1 MIMQSSPWISRNGST
16 ISLARAAK
24 RLGWLNLFGLCI
36 AVVVVSSA
44 PELAA
49 APIAA
54 TARIAAVHP
63 HLDPRRRAPAPKTAD
78 ASNGH
83 VAGRACAVPR
93 PARECVQKIV
103 LRWERERQ
111 LPVSVR

>member
-1 MIMQSSPWISRNGST
+1 MQSSPWISRNGSAV
-16 ISLARAAK
+16 SLARAAK
-24 RLGWLNLFGLCI
+24 RLLVNVFGLCI

-54 TARIAAVHP
+54 TAHIAAVHP
-63 HLDPRRRAPAPKTAD
+63 HLDPRQRQPAPKTA
-78 ASNGH
+78 AAFPTGTLP
-83 VAGRACAVPR
+83 GRAECAVPR

-103 LRWERERQ
+103 LRWERDRQ
-111 LPVSVR
+111 LPINVR

>member
-1 MIMQSSPWISRNGST
+1 MIMQSSPWISRNGAAT
-16 ISLARAAK
+16 SLARAAK
-24 RLGWLNLFGLCI
+24 RLGWLNVFGLCI

-63 HLDPRRRAPAPKTAD
+63 HLDPRQRQPVPKTAD
-78 ASNGH
+78 ASSVRH
-83 VAGRACAVPR
+83 HACAVPR

-103 LRWERERQ
+103 LRWERDHER
-111 LPVSVR
+111 RI

>member
-1 MIMQSSPWISRNGST
+1 MIMQSSPWISRNGSAM
-16 ISLARAAK
+16 SLARVAK
-24 RLGWLNLFGLCI
+24 RLGWLNVFGLCI

-54 TARIAAVHP
+54 TAHIAAVHP
-63 HLDPRRRAPAPKTAD
+63 HLDRRQRQPVAKPAD
-78 ASNGH
+78 ASSVRH
-83 VAGRACAVPR
+83 RACAVPR

-103 LRWERERQ
+103 WRWEHDHDRRI
-111 LPVSVR
+111 

>member
-1 MIMQSSPWISRNGST
+1 MQSSPWISRNGSAR
-16 ISLARAAK
+16 SLARAAK

-54 TARIAAVHP
+54 TSRIAAVHP
-63 HLDPRRRAPAPKTAD
+63 HVDPHRRLPAPKAAD
-78 ASNGH
+78 ASNMRH
-83 VAGRACAVPR
+83 RACAVPR
-93 PARECVQKIV
+93 PARECVQQIV
-103 LRWERERQ
+103 LRWEHDHEGRI
-111 LPVSVR
+111 

>member
-1 MIMQSSPWISRNGST
+1 MQSSPWISRNGSA

-24 RLGWLNLFGLCI
+24 RLCWLNLFGLCI

-54 TARIAAVHP
+54 TVRIAAVHP
-63 HLDPRRRAPAPKTAD
+63 HLDPRRRPPAPKTAD
-78 ASNGH
+78 ASSVRH
-83 VAGRACAVPR
+83 LTCAVPR

-103 LRWERERQ
+103 WRWERDHER
-111 LPVSVR
+111 RM

>member
-1 MIMQSSPWISRNGST
+1 MIMQSSPWIARNGSAM
-16 ISLARAAK
+16 SLARMAK
-24 RLGWLNLFGLCI
+24 RLGWLHVFGLCI

-63 HLDPRRRAPAPKTAD
+63 HVDPHRRLPASKAAD
-78 ASNGH
+78 ASTGH
-83 VAGRACAVPR
+83 VAGRGCAVPR

-103 LRWERERQ
+103 LRWERDHER
-111 LPVSVR
+111 RI

>member
-1 MIMQSSPWISRNGST
+1 MIMQSSPWMSRNGAAM
-16 ISLARAAK
+16 SLARVAK

-63 HLDPRRRAPAPKTAD
+63 HLDPRQRQPAPKTAD
-78 ASNGH
+78 ASSVRH
-83 VAGRACAVPR
+83 LACAVPP

-103 LRWERERQ
+103 LRWERDRQ
-111 LPVSVR
+111 LPISVR